1 MDIGALDVNVALGIG
16 EHRANVPLEAVLD
29 VRLLAVIT
37 HGHRQEVEHE
47 VRVVLI
53 LIGAH
58 EAAALEVGGSNR
70 ALVGQQPLQAHER
83 PAPLIQVRLGGRG
96 GLGGLILDVDLE
108 VVLQVLA
115 HTWQVLDDV
124 NSVLLQNLTVTNAGD
139 FQQLRGVNGTGGQH
153 DLFGINAVNAA
164 LPLVLDADGLLAL
177 EEDLGG
183 ESAGADLEVLAIH
196 IGVEV
201 SAGSGP
207 ALAVLNITVERSEAL
222 LAVTVDVIGQV
233 VAGFLHRLEQGL
245 EELGGSRTAG
255 EVQRAIVA
263 TARVIRLGRSGGFH
277 AVEVR
282 QAVGKVP
289 VLHARVLAPLL
300 IVHRVTALVDH
311 AVDGGR
317 STKDLAASMV
327 DAAAVHLRLRIGLVH
342 PVIVLCTDWERE
354 TGWHVNEQIPQ
365 GIWAASLK
373 DQHAGVLVFG
383 QACGDDGAC
392 GATANDD
399 YVAYFIGDL
408 FSGALFGQL
417 VHKTHKS
424 PSFCEIFHTSRLPH
438 RK

>member
-29 VRLLAVIT
+29 VRLLAVVT

-47 VRVVLI
+47 VRVILI

-58 EAAALEVGGSNR
+58 EAAAFKVGGSNR
-70 ALVGQQPLQAHER
+70 ALVGQQPLQTHER
-83 PAPLIQVRLGGRG
+83 PAPLIQVRLGGSG

-153 DLFGINAVNAA
+153 DLLGIDAVNAA

-201 SAGSGP
+201 GTGSGP
-207 ALAVLNITVERSEAL
+207 ALAVLNIAVERSEAF
-222 LAVTVDVIGQV
+222 LAVTIDVISQV
-233 VAGFLHRLEQGL
+233 VASFLHRLEQGL
-245 EELGGSRTAG
+245 EELGGSRAAG

-263 TARVIRLGRSGGFH
+263 TARIVWLSRSGGFH

-282 QAVGKVP
+282 QAVGEVP

-300 IVHRVTALVDH
+300 VVHRVTALVDH
-311 AVDGGR
+311 AIDGGG
-317 STKDLAASMV
+317 SAKDLAASMV
-327 DAAAVHLRLRIGLVH
+327 DAAAVHLRLWIGLVH
-342 PVIVLCTDWERE
+342 PVVVLCADWERE
-354 TGWHVNEQIPQ
+354 AGWHVDKQIPQ

-383 QACGDDGAC
+383 QARSDDGAC
-392 GATANDD
+392 GATANNDN
-399 YVAYFIGDL
+399 VAYFIGDP
-408 FSGALFGQL
+408 FSGTLLGQL

-424 PSFCEIFHTSRLPH
+424 PSFCEISHTSRWPH

>member
-29 VRLLAVIT
+29 VRLLAVVT

-47 VRVVLI
+47 VRVILV

-70 ALVGQQPLQAHER
+70 ALVGQQPLQTHER
-83 PAPLIQVRLGGRG
+83 PAPLIQVRLGGGG

-115 HTWQVLDDV
+115 HTRQVLDDV

-139 FQQLRGVNGTGGQH
+139 FQQLRGIDGAGGQD
-153 DLFGINAVNAA
+153 DLLGVDAVDAA
-164 LPLVLDADGLLAL
+164 LPLVLDTDGLLAL

-196 IGVEV
+196 IGVQV

-207 ALAVLNITVERSEAL
+207 TLAVLNIAVERCEAL

-233 VAGFLHRLEQGL
+233 VAGLLYGLEQGL
-245 EELGGSRTAG
+245 EELGGSRATG

-263 TARVIRLGRSGGFH
+263 TARIVRLSRSGGFH

-282 QAVGKVP
+282 QAVGEVP

-311 AVDGGR
+311 AVDGRR
-317 STKDLAASMV
+317 SAENLAAGMV
-327 DAAAVHLRLRIGLVH
+327 NAAAVHLRLRIGLVH
-342 PVIVLCTDWERE
+342 PVIVLCTNRERE

-408 FSGALFGQL
+408 FSGTLLGQL